1 LTNANGGGIAVA
13 AVFGAAALVGSAPAR
28 AADGQRDLYQPCEEL
43 VVRRFNIHRAR
54 LPALALLCER
64 TDRQIWRGCVNS

>member
-1 LTNANGGGIAVA
+1 MVGGIAVA

-54 LPALALLCER
+54 LP
-64 TDRQIWRGCVNS
+64 